1 MGGAARGGR
10 GGGTLRHASRDTP
23 RARIAP
29 RIAIAREGASER
41 AGAIARRGG
50 ASAIAF
56 PPGRETDVAR
66 RRNISFFA
74 GVAPSRRFAGGG
86 ARLASDDTATSPGDP
101 EHALLSDDGVEAR
114 ARRERGAELGRRDA
128 ARRTRGL
135 DANASVA
142 RDGGETMRPGR
153 DGRFRGG
160 AGRRRD
166 AHRRRGARDCRLHAL
181 LSVGLRTREESAP
194 RSRGEVPGA
203 GRDAPS
209 GLIQQ
214 RRRFSLRFLIEF
226 GYAFHWTGETPN
238 ARPGLHTSLQ
248 SEKSGSVTG
257 YLMTWSRGVFRVR
270 EPSKSPTEAPPAG
283 SCRCCSCARAVS
295 NLQTVHGAVFL
306 PSRSRTS
313 PRASTRSRCRPPSPT
328 TRRPRRW
335 IASRI

>member
-1 MGGAARGGR
+1 MC
-10 GGGTLRHASRDTP
+10 
-23 RARIAP
+23 
-29 RIAIAREGASER
+29 
-41 AGAIARRGG
+41 
-50 ASAIAF
+50 
-56 PPGRETDVAR
+56 AR
-66 RRNISFFA
+66 RRNISVFA

-135 DANASVA
+135 DANAGVA

-226 GYAFHWTGETPN
+226 GATLFIGPAKRRTRAQATYQSAVGEKWIGDWTSDDWVVG
-238 ARPGLHTSLQ
+238 
-248 SEKSGSVTG
+248 
-257 YLMTWSRGVFRVR
+257 SRGVFRVR
-270 EPSKSPTEAPPAG
+270 EPSESPTEAPPAE
-283 SCRCCSCARAVS
+283 SCRCCARAVS
-295 NLQTVHGAVFL
+295 NLQHLHGAVFL

>member
-1 MGGAARGGR
+1 MC
-10 GGGTLRHASRDTP
+10 
-23 RARIAP
+23 
-29 RIAIAREGASER
+29 
-41 AGAIARRGG
+41 
-50 ASAIAF
+50 
-56 PPGRETDVAR
+56 AR
-66 RRNISFFA
+66 RRNISVFA

-135 DANASVA
+135 DANAGVA

-203 GRDAPS
+203 GTGPS
-209 GLIQQ
+209 GLLIQQ
-214 RRRFSLRFLIEF
+214 RRRFSLRFLIEFEF

-238 ARPGLHTSLQ
+238 ARPRYQAAVGEKWIGDWTSDDWVGGVGRFQ
-248 SEKSGSVTG
+248 GSRTVEIAHR
-257 YLMTWSRGVFRVR
+257 SAPRRVL
-270 EPSKSPTEAPPAG
+270 
-283 SCRCCSCARAVS
+283 RCCSCARAVS

>member
-1 MGGAARGGR
+1 MC
-10 GGGTLRHASRDTP
+10 
-23 RARIAP
+23 
-29 RIAIAREGASER
+29 
-41 AGAIARRGG
+41 
-50 ASAIAF
+50 
-56 PPGRETDVAR
+56 AR
-66 RRNISFFA
+66 RRNISVFA

-135 DANASVA
+135 DANAGVA

-203 GRDAPS
+203 GRGAPS
-209 GLIQQ
+209 GLLIQQ

-238 ARPGLHTSLQ
+238 ARPGYQSAVGEKWIGDWTSDDWVGGVGAF
-248 SEKSGSVTG
+248 SGFAN
-257 YLMTWSRGVFRVR
+257 RRNR
-270 EPSKSPTEAPPAG
+270 PPKRPPPGPAAAAA
-283 SCRCCSCARAVS
+283 ARA
-295 NLQTVHGAVFL
+295 
-306 PSRSRTS
+306 RSRTRIHTCTGRFS
-313 PRASTRSRCRPPSPT
+313 FPRDLALRRAPRLRSRCRPPSPT

>member
-1 MGGAARGGR
+1 MGGAARGGGRFATRRAIPARTHRAPDRDRSRGRVGASGRDRASGRRVRDRVPPRERNGCAR
-10 GGGTLRHASRDTP
+10 GGG
-23 RARIAP
+23 
-29 RIAIAREGASER
+29 
-41 AGAIARRGG
+41 
-50 ASAIAF
+50 
-56 PPGRETDVAR
+56 
-66 RRNISFFA
+66 NISFFA
-74 GVAPSRRFAGGG
+74 SVAPSRRFAGGG

-135 DANASVA
+135 DANAGVA

-238 ARPGLHTSLQ
+238 ARPGYTP
-248 SEKSGSVTG
+248 VC
-257 YLMTWSRGVFRVR
+257 SRRKVDR
-270 EPSKSPTEAPPAG
+270 
-283 SCRCCSCARAVS
+283 
-295 NLQTVHGAVFL
+295 
-306 PSRSRTS
+306 
-313 PRASTRSRCRPPSPT
+313 
-328 TRRPRRW
+328 
-335 IASRI
+335 